1 MVSEERDLVK
11 KLVNRNRDTQRQRE
25 AGLIRDV
32 KYNKRYKEIAEKGII
47 PRYLERRR
55 IEETRNGRGVRILI
69 RLRYGNM
76 EEDNKYWLTTEK
88 RLCIFCEE
96 RRDNLKHFIGEC
108 RIAKD
113 WFNYLG
119 NKKEDKKVME

>member
-32 KYNKRYKEIAEKGII
+32 KYNKRYKEIAEKRII

-55 IEETRNGRGVRILI
+55 IEETRDGRGVRILI

-88 RLCIFCEE
+88 RLYIFV
-96 RRDNLKHFIGEC
+96 
-108 RIAKD
+108 
-113 WFNYLG
+113 
-119 NKKEDKKVME
+119 KKKGTI

>member
-32 KYNKRYKEIAEKGII
+32 KYNKRYKEIAEKRII

-55 IEETRNGRGVRILI
+55 IEETRDGRGVRILI

-88 RLCIFCEE
+88 RLCIFV
-96 RRDNLKHFIGEC
+96 
-108 RIAKD
+108 
-113 WFNYLG
+113 
-119 NKKEDKKVME
+119 KKEGTI